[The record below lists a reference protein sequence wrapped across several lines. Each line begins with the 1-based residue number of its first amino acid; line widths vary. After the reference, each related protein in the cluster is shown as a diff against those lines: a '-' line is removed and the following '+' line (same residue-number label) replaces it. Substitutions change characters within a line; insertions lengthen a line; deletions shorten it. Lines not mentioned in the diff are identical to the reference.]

1 MDIPIIFVTCHN
13 FITACSWCPFGI
25 NIQELQLIFHWSLF
39 VGVELTIFQ
48 ALVQIKAWRRLGDK
62 PLSEPMIIFFLAHVA
77 LGLNNPIVKEQ
88 IFEDG
93 PVDKDNTTNQQA
105 PASQ

>member
-1 MDIPIIFVTCHN
+1 MSVWYKYTGV
-13 FITACSWCPFGI
+13 AI
-25 NIQELQLIFHWSLF
+25 NISLKF
-39 VGVELTIFQ
+39 VRRSWIDNISSIGADQGLVPTRRQ
-48 ALVQIKAWRRLGDK
+48 AIIW
-62 PLSEPMIIFFLAHVA
+62 MIIFILAHVA

>member
-1 MDIPIIFVTCHN
+1 MVSVWYKYTGV
-13 FITACSWCPFGI
+13 AI
-25 NIQELQLIFHWSLF
+25 NISLKF
-39 VGVELTIFQ
+39 VRRSWIDNISSIGTDQGLAPTRRQ
-48 ALVQIKAWRRLGDK
+48 A
-62 PLSEPMIIFFLAHVA
+62 IIWTNDYFFLAHVA

>member
-1 MDIPIIFVTCHN
+1 
-13 FITACSWCPFGI
+13 
-25 NIQELQLIFHWSLF
+25 
-39 VGVELTIFQ
+39 
-48 ALVQIKAWRRLGDK
+48 
-62 PLSEPMIIFFLAHVA
+62 MIIFFLAHVA

-93 PVDKDNTTNQQA
+93 PVDKDNTKNQQA